1 MSTRTSTQARS
12 HAQKFFVKLEK
23 RAMTLDQFLDTLDL
37 DNLGKSLIFSDL
49 EDEEESP
56 ARFVRAEELKE
67 QEPPLVAKSEEAYI
81 VPEPPASPKKEKS
94 LDKDLNMV
102 VNGLCSSTNSPDSS
116 KAQSRTSE
124 DGPGGI
130 GGGGSTT
137 VTVTQSPKPALKE
150 RQLPKSRIGKR
161 TLPSK
166 RFLEDEGL
174 GGVIKLRKT
183 ETEVE
188 EKKEERQ

>member
-1 MSTRTSTQARS
+1 
-12 HAQKFFVKLEK
+12 
-23 RAMTLDQFLDTLDL
+23 MTLDQFLDTLDL
-37 DNLGKSLIFSDL
+37 QNLGKSLIFSDL
-49 EDEEESP
+49 EDEDEAP
-56 ARFVRAEELKE
+56 ARLNRAEEIKE
-67 QEPPLVAKSEEAYI
+67 DEAPRNPKDLYT
-81 VPEPPASPKKEKS
+81 VPEAPASPRKEKS
-94 LDKDLNMV
+94 LDKDLNAV
-102 VNGLCSSTNSPDSS
+102 VNGVCSSSPDSS
-116 KAQSRTSE
+116 KGQSRTSD

-174 GGVIKLRKT
+174 
-183 ETEVE
+183 
-188 EKKEERQ
+188 